1 MSRSAESR
9 GRRSRSALTGLVA
22 GTGAAVL
29 LLTGCA
35 SGDGGGS
42 SESGS
47 AGSFSVLT
55 PAENSIIRDELA
67 TLGEGAC
74 SAENEAMPLDSQTV
88 AQADVVQKIT
98 LLASQDALP
107 TSFVAGTAQ
116 VRPDGDLGKNDLIVD
131 YEEKLT
137 ELGVWDDV
145 LPAARSTITS
155 VYGGMVSLPFQYNVE
170 GIWYNKQILAANGI
184 AEPQTWDELVA
195 ALETL
200 KAAGV
205 VPLTEAGSQG
215 WPLTRLIGNYL
226 FRSIGPDAMKD
237 IQSGDAKLTDAEYIE
252 GAQAVADL
260 GSAGLFGEGVT
271 SRDTD
276 TANAQFL
283 TGEAAMT
290 YNGSWF
296 LANLN
301 DPAQNQIGEE
311 NVGFLPFPNVT
322 GGAGDSS
329 QWPANAGAAT
339 ATSTKAYDDGVG
351 DWLTCIAENYGSSVL
366 QNQGVISGFALN
378 EEVTD
383 VPPLTT
389 TVQEYVNEADE
400 TVLWFEALFDA
411 KTTSDAQTNVS
422 LLVSGGMSAEDYM
435 SALQADLDQAQ

>member
-1 MSRSAESR
+1 MSRTSR
-9 GRRSRSALTGLVA
+9 PQERGSRRVVHGLIA

-35 SGDGGGS
+35 SGDGEGS
-42 SESGS
+42 SESAD

-55 PAENSIIRDELA
+55 PAENAIIRDELT
-67 TLGEGAC
+67 TLSEGAC
-74 SAENEAMPLDSQTV
+74 ATENEAMPLEDQTV

-107 TSFVAGTAQ
+107 TAFVAGTAQ

-145 LPAARSTITS
+145 LPAAKSTITS

-170 GIWYNKQILAANGI
+170 GIWFNKQILSENGI
-184 AEPQTWDELVA
+184 AEPQTWDELVT

-200 KAAGV
+200 KGAGV

-237 IQSGDAKLTDAEYIE
+237 VQSGDAKLTDPEYVE
-252 GAQAVADL
+252 GAQAIADL

-276 TANAQFL
+276 TANTQFL

-301 DPAQNQIGEE
+301 DPAQNRIGEE
-311 NVGFLPFPNVT
+311 NVGFLPFPDVE
-322 GGAGDSS
+322 GGEGDRS

-339 ATSTKAYDDGVG
+339 AMSAKAYTDGVG
-351 DWLTCIAENYGSSVL
+351 DWLSCIAENYGSSAL

-378 EEVTD
+378 EEVSD
-383 VPPLTT
+383 VPALTT
-389 TVQEYVNEADE
+389 VVQEYVNEADE

-435 SALQADLDQAQ
+435 AALQADLDQAQ

>member
-1 MSRSAESR
+1 MI
-9 GRRSRSALTGLVA
+9 A

-42 SESGS
+42 SESAD

-55 PAENSIIRDELA
+55 PAENAIIRDELT
-67 TLGEGAC
+67 TLSEGAC
-74 SAENEAMPLDSQTV
+74 ATENEAMPLEDQTV

-107 TSFVAGTAQ
+107 TAFVAGTAQ

-145 LPAARSTITS
+145 LPAAKSTITS

-170 GIWYNKQILAANGI
+170 GIWYNKQILSENGI
-184 AEPQTWDELVA
+184 AEPQTWDELVT

-200 KAAGV
+200 KGAGV

-237 IQSGDAKLTDAEYIE
+237 VQSGDAKLTDPEYVE
-252 GAQAVADL
+252 GAQAIADL

-276 TANAQFL
+276 TANTQFL

-301 DPAQNQIGEE
+301 DPAQNRIGEE
-311 NVGFLPFPNVT
+311 NVGFLPFP
-322 GGAGDSS
+322 
-329 QWPANAGAAT
+329 
-339 ATSTKAYDDGVG
+339 
-351 DWLTCIAENYGSSVL
+351 
-366 QNQGVISGFALN
+366 
-378 EEVTD
+378 D
-383 VPPLTT
+383 V
-389 TVQEYVNEADE
+389 E
-400 TVLWFEALFDA
+400 
-411 KTTSDAQTNVS
+411 
-422 LLVSGGMSAEDYM
+422 G
-435 SALQADLDQAQ
+435 